1 MSAAGIE
8 SQFDTANDQGQ
19 VTMSELDVPLSAEEE
34 KEGTAVL
41 GITIVAILIL
51 LPVFVCI
58 GMKVIASK
66 CPESSLGR
74 KLAACKANNAL
85 TDEQMEMREA

>member
-1 MSAAGIE
+1 
-8 SQFDTANDQGQ
+8 
-19 VTMSELDVPLSAEEE
+19 MSELDVPLSAEDEE